1 MTSDVE
7 SAMPNLGDQGRKLLI
22 DFDAVEAE
30 LVSFDKCN
38 NSLGLDVKM
47 DVSVL
52 EENSSFKILG

>member
-47 DVSVL
+47 DVSLL
-52 EENSSFKILG
+52 EEN